1 MKYMLHLINNKI
13 IYKFSQM
20 KKFLIIIS
28 IFTFTWASAQ
38 VEVRKNSLSTGGGS
52 SNVGT
57 THLVF
62 TIGEIAVQENTQS
75 SIHVSEGFIG
85 PDIAQLLGIEDYASL
100 EGVHIFPNPVKST
113 LNVNIP
119 NQEGNYSVYLFDLQ
133 GKILMSKS
141 VDSDFQLN
149 MSTYPTAVYL
159 LSIID
164 NQQKRKSIIKVQK
177 E

>member
-1 MKYMLHLINNKI
+1 
-13 IYKFSQM
+13 M
-20 KKFLIIIS
+20 KKILIIIS

-38 VEVRKNSLSTGGGS
+38 VEVRKSSLSTGGGS

-62 TIGEIAVQENTQS
+62 TVGEIAVQEHTQS
-75 SIHVSEGFIG
+75 SVHLSEGFIG
-85 PDIAQLLGIEDYASL
+85 PDIAQLLDIEDYASL
-100 EGVHIFPNPVKST
+100 EGVHVFPNPVKDM
-113 LNVNIP
+113 LRVDLP
-119 NQEGNYSVYLFDLQ
+119 DQEGNYSVYLFDLQ
-133 GKILMSKS
+133 GKILLSKS

-164 NQQKRKSIIKVQK
+164 YRQKRKSIIKVQK